1 MNKIDYD
8 VYRLSAGQWGIYL
21 IEAVCACIGINYLFY
36 KSLAVFFFMLPLP
49 FWYVHQ
55 RKKQQIR
62 LRKKRLNYQ
71 FKDAL
76 NAMQVGISAGY
87 SLDNTIRE
95 ARRDLERL
103 YGQKADMVRE
113 FAYIEKQLGHSVPL
127 EELLYDLG
135 IRSRVEEILNFTDV
149 LIQAKKMGGNMRVI
163 LNRCISSI
171 EERIQVKKE
180 IDTILAS
187 RKMEQK
193 IMSFIPL
200 GIILYMQLTSPE
212 FLGVLYG
219 NPLGICVMTVCLLL
233 YIAAF
238 QWGVRLTQIDI

>member
-8 VYRLSAGQWGIYL
+8 IYRLSVKQWGLYL
-21 IEAVCACIGINYLFY
+21 LEAVCACAAINYLFY
-36 KSLAVFFFMLPLP
+36 KSPVVFWFMLPLP
-49 FWYVHQ
+49 LWYVHQ
-55 RKKQQIR
+55 RKKQQIH

-87 SLDNTIRE
+87 SLDNTIKE
-95 ARRDLERL
+95 ARKDLERI
-103 YGQKADMVRE
+103 YGRKAEMARE

-135 IRSRVEEILNFTDV
+135 IRSRIEDILNFTEV
-149 LIQAKKMGGNMRVI
+149 LVQAKKMGGNMRGI

-180 IDTILAS
+180 IDAILAS

-193 IMSFIPL
+193 IMSVIPL
-200 GIILYMQLTSPE
+200 GIILYMQITSPE
-212 FLGVLYG
+212 FLSVLYG
-219 NPLGICVMTVCLLL
+219 NPVGACVMTICLLL
-233 YIAAF
+233 YAAAF
-238 QWGVRLTQIDI
+238 QWGVRLTQIDV

>member
-1 MNKIDYD
+1 M
-8 VYRLSAGQWGIYL
+8 
-21 IEAVCACIGINYLFY
+21 E
-36 KSLAVFFFMLPLP
+36 
-49 FWYVHQ
+49 Q

-149 LIQAKKMGGNMRVI
+149 LIQAKKRGGNMRVI

>member
-1 MNKIDYD
+1 
-8 VYRLSAGQWGIYL
+8 
-21 IEAVCACIGINYLFY
+21 
-36 KSLAVFFFMLPLP
+36 
-49 FWYVHQ
+49 
-55 RKKQQIR
+55 
-62 LRKKRLNYQ
+62 
-71 FKDAL
+71 
-76 NAMQVGISAGY
+76 
-87 SLDNTIRE
+87 
-95 ARRDLERL
+95 
-103 YGQKADMVRE
+103 
-113 FAYIEKQLGHSVPL
+113 
-127 EELLYDLG
+127 
-135 IRSRVEEILNFTDV
+135 
-149 LIQAKKMGGNMRVI
+149 MRVI

-187 RKMEQK
+187 RKMEQR